1 VQEMFSHRRRSAD
14 KMSEKAMALVQIQ
27 AGRRHLV
34 SGCVRFSVDLATWFA
49 TKDLLVEAGT
59 PGTLPNQPPRFNPRE
74 PCKPIA
80 SEIGQLAPE
89 GQPLQFTVNHSIWH
103 DGKNFETLLCDH
115 FMRLRSRLPALQSYQ
130 RCVWARES
138 SVRTKIGN

>member
-1 VQEMFSHRRRSAD
+1 MQEMFSHRRRSAD

-34 SGCVRFSVDLATWFA
+34 FGCVRFSVDLVTWFA
-49 TKDLLVEAGT
+49 AKDLLVEAGT

-80 SEIGQLAPE
+80 SEIGQLAADP
-89 GQPLQFTVNHSIWH
+89 Q
-103 DGKNFETLLCDH
+103 
-115 FMRLRSRLPALQSYQ
+115 ALQSTVNRSILQ
-130 RCVWARES
+130 DSKTFTTRLCQHLIRL
-138 SVRTKIGN
+138 